1 MRDLLLHMEEI
12 SILRAPQLC
21 YFNSSRAALFLSDR
35 DIWHRLWSCYWTL
48 MPIRITVNRSSSS
61 RERTGDITLGPAH
74 KNTFQITC
82 DNKRQRLTENTKS
95 TNGEH
100 CVVTTS
106 IERGGRTRASQEMC
120 NKSICVKLSLRCRHT
135 HELAWWEVSM
145 EFHGCCKNQK
155 KKVKQKRRNSL
166 HGRAQFKHVDCS
178 SFPHHLWRFDE
189 MKKKEFFL
197 VCARDR
203 QRFQGWN
210 FSLSASCRMT
220 IDDGRLSI
228 EMEKSDQTSP
238 YNAIICELM
247 QESSSE

>member
-155 KKVKQKRRNSL
+155 KKSN
-166 HGRAQFKHVDCS
+166 
-178 SFPHHLWRFDE
+178 
-189 MKKKEFFL
+189 
-197 VCARDR
+197 
-203 QRFQGWN
+203 
-210 FSLSASCRMT
+210 
-220 IDDGRLSI
+220 
-228 EMEKSDQTSP
+228 KSDEIHFMDEPNSSMSIVPVFHIIFDDLTKWKKRILSCLRARP
-238 YNAIICELM
+238 TTISRMEFLSICELPHDNRWRPTVDRNG
-247 QESSSE
+247 EVWSNFTV

>member
-155 KKVKQKRRNSL
+155 KKSQTKATKFTSWTSPIQACRLFQFSTSSLTIWRNE
-166 HGRAQFKHVDCS
+166 KKN
-178 SFPHHLWRFDE
+178 SF
-189 MKKKEFFL
+189 
-197 VCARDR
+197 
-203 QRFQGWN
+203 
-210 FSLSASCRMT
+210 LSARETDNDFKDGISLYLRAAAWQSMTADCR
-220 IDDGRLSI
+220 
-228 EMEKSDQTSP
+228 
-238 YNAIICELM
+238 
-247 QESSSE
+247 